1 MNTSFSLSDLD
12 PRKWSLRTWLLFI
25 VALIALVLLLAGCT
39 QHPDDGAEPT
49 ETAIAE
55 SGTAVSTD
63 TPTLAST
70 DTPEP
75 TETPSSTPT
84 STAVPSPTFTP
95 EPEQTATP
103 EWECTLDGYDHCGD
117 IGEITVPEEAEPQIT
132 GANAYIALPDQDL
145 MVSGVVIPEETQVA
159 VYWRLNG
166 YFGISFNYQNFWVSE
181 DYLTLVNGNE
191 IPTAESYSFWTAE
204 TETAEVAASPLATTE
219 GTPESTAVAGPTL
232 TPTPGPCSGFVVGQ
246 DDGSMR
252 DDSILRVNY
261 HGSGN
266 DKTADVTFAVDFE
279 WQMCLNER
287 MLTGVFTTTDDGVL
301 VSFNRS
307 LNWVPDVASH
317 GIWLLDSNGRVRA
330 ATSIWLGD

>member
-1 MNTSFSLSDLD
+1 MAATANSKGSSMNTFSFPKPNLD

-166 YFGISFNYQNFWVSE
+166 YFGISFNYQNFWVS
-181 DYLTLVNGNE
+181 
-191 IPTAESYSFWTAE
+191 
-204 TETAEVAASPLATTE
+204 
-219 GTPESTAVAGPTL
+219 
-232 TPTPGPCSGFVVGQ
+232 
-246 DDGSMR
+246 
-252 DDSILRVNY
+252 
-261 HGSGN
+261 
-266 DKTADVTFAVDFE
+266 
-279 WQMCLNER
+279 
-287 MLTGVFTTTDDGVL
+287 
-301 VSFNRS
+301 
-307 LNWVPDVASH
+307 
-317 GIWLLDSNGRVRA
+317 
-330 ATSIWLGD
+330 